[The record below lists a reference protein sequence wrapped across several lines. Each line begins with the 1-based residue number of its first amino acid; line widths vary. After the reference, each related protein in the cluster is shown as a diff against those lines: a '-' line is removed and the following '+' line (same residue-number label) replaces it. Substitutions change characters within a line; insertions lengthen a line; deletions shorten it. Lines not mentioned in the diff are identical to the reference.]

1 MSKQPVALM
10 SDEEFE
16 ALERALVLEAAVDRE
31 ASIDE
36 LYEKLGQLIFF
47 ARYWRDCASKDPNA
61 LREMQSTEVG

>member
-1 MSKQPVALM
+1 MSTQPVALM

-16 ALERALVLEAAVDRE
+16 ALERALVSEAAVDSD

-36 LYEKLGQLIFF
+36 LYDKLRQLIYF
-47 ARYWRDCASKDPNA
+47 ARYWRDLASEDPNA